1 MPNPA
6 AQPTPPPSRV
16 APTIAAGSAGDLVAG
31 CFSPP
36 DTRDIVHNA
45 LTEDIGT
52 GDVTSQACVP
62 ADRRASGVFLARQEL
77 VLAGI
82 DLLPLIYEDRGG
94 VESLD
99 ILHHDGER
107 LEEGTRIA
115 TVTGKARTLLE
126 CERVALN
133 FLQRLSGVATLAH
146 RFAEVVQGTGCKVLD
161 TRKTTPGLR
170 RLEKAAA
177 AAGGIT
183 NHRIGLFD
191 AILIKNNHIEAA
203 GGGRQALENARS
215 SGLPIEIEVRTF
227 DELKDALDSGAA
239 HLLLDNLSPQQAAE
253 WIRIIDGR
261 ATVELS
267 GGIDLDN
274 VRSYAE
280 TGAAFVSS
288 GAITHSAK
296 AVDISFR
303 LNLL

>member
-1 MPNPA
+1 MVSATP
-6 AQPTPPPSRV
+6 QPLHPEVLDVIR
-16 APTIAAGSAGDLVAG
+16 
-31 CFSPP
+31 
-36 DTRDIVHNA
+36 RA
-45 LTEDIGT
+45 LAEDIGP

-62 ADRRASGVFLARQEL
+62 ADRRASGVFLARSPL
-77 VLAGI
+77 ALAGI
-82 DLLPLIYEDRGG
+82 GVLAPIYEARGG
-94 VESLD
+94 VENLT
-99 ILHHDGER
+99 LLRKDGEH
-107 LEEGTRIA
+107 LQEGDRIA
-115 TVTGKARTLLE
+115 TVVGLARTLLE

-146 RFAEVVQGTGCKVLD
+146 EFAAVVEGTGCRVLD

-183 NHRIGLFD
+183 NHRMGLFD
-191 AILIKNNHIEAA
+191 AILIKNNHISAA
-203 GGGRQALENARS
+203 GGVRNAIENARAA
-215 SGLPIEIEVRTF
+215 GLPIEIEVRAI
-227 DELKDALDSGAA
+227 DELEEALACGAN
-239 HLLLDNLSPQQAAE
+239 HLLLDNLSPQQAEE
-253 WIRIIDGR
+253 WIRIVQGR

-280 TGAAFVSS
+280 TGADFVSS

-303 LNLL
+303 LELL